1 MLLGQAGHINCQF
14 RRNQSRVAR
23 PDPRSDLNE
32 RVSVSSS
39 AYDTVADADVNA
51 TPSIPAAD
59 RKGAPGWAIPFAVA
73 IIVRLTFIL
82 INDID
87 SGDWVS
93 RTLWARDFVDHHTA
107 LWARTPWPEGNYLL
121 PALPMLFGGDAYW
134 SVRVTAALVA
144 SLAIPLIYLVGQ
156 RVGGPPAAS
165 VAAWVLAFLPHHIYV
180 SANGAM
186 TEAPFLVF
194 LLGATL
200 TGSIW
205 AERPRETRWLIY
217 SGLWVLGAELFRFD
231 GVFVGAC
238 IGLLALLTRDDS
250 GFVVRRPWAIRTIA
264 LFAAIALAYPVA
276 LLLSWRSIYGG
287 DALYMVRLAQDN
299 SLQFFASGEHPRW
312 PRSLYLTYS
321 ALFWPFLAPA
331 FALTPAVWGTSL
343 WGAWIARRRVQTR
356 FVLLP
361 IAFLTAFYM
370 RGAFEHT
377 LLNQLRYITAIA
389 IPLLAFFAV
398 PFLKLRPARRRLVAA
413 ACVAGA
419 LLTQAVAFDAEW
431 HDRGVISRQL
441 GRFALIR
448 PNQHAARDV
457 MKWIDQHVPKGQRVI
472 FTPHVDSPWLALA
485 LDKDRPDIATLD
497 VYRTANMVYDSSGM
511 TAALRDTIATAR
523 WVVTSGGSNVQGLQ
537 DGLVSELV
545 RPAPSD
551 QPGVLQWNG
560 IPMRLRAEI
569 GGLKVF
575 EVVPQDAHA
584 KQF

>member
-1 MLLGQAGHINCQF
+1 M
-14 RRNQSRVAR
+14 
-23 PDPRSDLNE
+23 P
-32 RVSVSSS
+32 SS
-39 AYDTVADADVNA
+39 AYDTVADVKDVNA
-51 TPSIPAAD
+51 TPSIRTAY
-59 RKGAPGWAIPFAVA
+59 RKDAPGWAVPFAVA

-87 SGDWVS
+87 WGDWVS

-121 PALPMLFGGDAYW
+121 PALPMLLGGDAYW

-144 SLAIPLIYLVGQ
+144 SLAIPLIYLVGR
-156 RVGGPPAAS
+156 RVGGPSAAS
-165 VAAWVLAFLPHHIYV
+165 VAAWVLAFLPHHIYI

-231 GVFVGAC
+231 GVFVGAS

-299 SLQFFASGEHPRW
+299 ALQFFASGEHPRW
-312 PRSLYLTYS
+312 SRSLYLTYS

-331 FALTPAVWGTSL
+331 FALSPAVWLTSL

-361 IAFLTAFYM
+361 IAFLTAFYI
-370 RGAFEHT
+370 RGAFAHT
-377 LLNQLRYITAIA
+377 LLNQLRYITPIA
-389 IPLLAFFAV
+389 IPLIAFFAV
-398 PFLKLRPARRRLVAA
+398 PFLKLRPARRRLLAA
-413 ACVAGA
+413 VCVVGA
-419 LLTQAVAFDAEW
+419 LLTQAVAFDAAW

-485 LDKDRPDIATLD
+485 IDKDRPDIARLD
-497 VYRTANMVYDSSGM
+497 VYRTANMVYDSTGM
-511 TAALRDTIATAR
+511 AAALRDTIATAQ

-545 RPAPSD
+545 RPEPSG

-560 IPMRLRAEI
+560 IHMRLRTEI
-569 GGLKVF
+569 GALKVF
-575 EVVPQDAHA
+575 EVVPKDAHA
-584 KQF
+584 EQF